1 MPSYTAHLRNQGL
14 LASTRDKYESILD
27 SVGGRDPVDWLNKRL
42 SNRTPIGT
50 VLPLRAA
57 VKHYLLAQG
66 YDEDEIDSLLPKA
79 KGKPGG
85 LRDSLSAQ
93 QLATF
98 YLAAEECD
106 DPVRTILLL
115 LPRTGLRISEICTLR
130 VENLTDRG
138 GVRGLRF
145 RGKREVERF
154 VPLNK
159 PSRRALDEYLAT
171 YAPSDWLFLGY
182 EGKPLTPHAVR
193 KVTRRIADEAP
204 DLVGLSPHILRHTY
218 ATSLLKHG
226 TDLRT
231 LQALLGH
238 QSITTTSRYLHPD
251 AEMLRDAV
259 ENLE

>member
-1 MPSYTAHLRNQGL
+1 MASFTSHLRNQGL
-14 LASTRDKYESILD
+14 LASTRDKYTSIVD
-27 SVGGRDPVDWLNKRL
+27 SVGGRDPVEWLNKRL
-42 SNRTPIGT
+42 TRRTPIGT

-66 YDEDEIDSLLPKA
+66 YDEEEIDALLPKA

-85 LRDSLSAQ
+85 LRNSLSPA
-93 QLATF
+93 QLAAY
-98 YLAAEECD
+98 YLAVEECD

-115 LPRTGLRISEICTLR
+115 LPRTGLRISEIC
-130 VENLTDRG
+130 NLQTDNLVTRG
-138 GVRGLRF
+138 GVRGFLF

-159 PSRRALDEYLAT
+159 PSQIALNAYLSDH
-171 YAPSDWLFLGY
+171 APVKWLFRGY
-182 EGKPLTPHAVR
+182 QDGPLTPHAVR
-193 KVTRRIADEAP
+193 KVTRRIADETP
-204 DLVGLSPHILRHTY
+204 DLQGLSPHILRHTY
-218 ATSLLKHG
+218 ATSLLKKG